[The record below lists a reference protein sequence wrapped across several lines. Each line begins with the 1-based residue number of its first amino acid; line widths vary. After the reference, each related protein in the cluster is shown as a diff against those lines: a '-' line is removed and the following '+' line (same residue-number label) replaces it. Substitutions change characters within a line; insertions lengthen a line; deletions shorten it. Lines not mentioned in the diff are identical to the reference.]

1 MIVTLET
8 PSDPCSVINSL
19 SENPRAL
26 SITSWAES
34 KFVINCR
41 AFRKYPQMMC
51 ELQELL
57 SVELNLI
64 GLTQKSDSK

>member
-8 PSDPCSVINSL
+8 PSDPCSIISSL

-26 SITSWAES
+26 SITSWAER
-34 KFVINCR
+34 KFVINSR

-51 ELQELL
+51 ELQELV
-57 SVELNLI
+57 SVELDLI
-64 GLTQKSDSK
+64 GVTQKSDSK